1 MLKKIK
7 EITALFLCT
16 ILVVTLFGCYIDVD
30 DNEEKDREPPAVPR
44 GVRTITGDGYVVIAW
59 YPNGEYDLDGY
70 TVWRSENNNDFDS
83 IAELAA
89 NTTDYTD
96 RDVRNGRTY
105 YYAVSAIDNDGN
117 ESELS
122 PENAWDTPRPEG
134 RNVILDDFQLEPER
148 SGFDFSNPRRG
159 AIAWDDRSTDV
170 YFGLDTIFV
179 GVDNIEIYAR
189 YLYSDNDTVM
199 QDVGYHETFDGVD
212 FAPELGYT
220 EEFVELFEGHVYV
233 LNTPDGNF
241 AKIHIRR
248 LTDDDV
254 EFDWAYQADPE
265 NIQLAPAKPNK

>member
-1 MLKKIK
+1 MLTRLK
-7 EITALFLCT
+7 EIIALFLCAL
-16 ILVVTLFGCYIDVD
+16 LVVTLFGCYIDVD
-30 DNEEKDREPPAVPR
+30 DDDEKDREPPAVPR
-44 GVRTITGDGYVVIAW
+44 GVRTITGDGYVIVEW
-59 YPNGEYDLDGY
+59 YPNGEFDLDGY

-83 IAELAA
+83 IAELSVDS
-89 NTTDYTD
+89 TVYTD
-96 RDVRNGRTY
+96 RNVRNGRTY

-134 RNVILDDFQLEPER
+134 RNIILDDYILEPDR

-159 AIAWDDRSTDV
+159 AIPWDDRSTDV
-170 YFGLDTIFV
+170 YFGLDTIIV
-179 GVDNIEIYAR
+179 GVDNIEINAR

-212 FAPELGYT
+212 FAPKSGYT
-220 EEFVELFEGHVYV
+220 PDFVELFEGHVYV

-254 EFDWAYQADPE
+254 EFDWAYQTDPE
-265 NIQLAPAKPNK
+265 NIQLAPAQPNK